1 MTTGKSEVTAARLSE
16 ADDLVALSGLQHLV
30 FCERQAAL
38 IHVERIWRE
47 DVSTAEGRILH
58 ERADLPGAENRRG
71 VRVVRAV
78 TLRSDRLG
86 ISGRADVVEYH
97 TDAGAPSGARPYPV
111 EYKRG
116 RAKHQL
122 ADQVQL
128 CAQAICLEEM
138 HGAAV
143 LEGALFYGK
152 THRRVVVRFD
162 AELRARTEDAARR
175 LRALIRAGCVPPA
188 EPAPKCRTCSL
199 EPLCMPDATAARGRA
214 RAHLERLAAPLEE
227 E

>member
-1 MTTGKSEVTAARLSE
+1 MTTGRSEVIAARLSE

-38 IHVERIWRE
+38 IHVERIWQE

-58 ERADLPGAENRRG
+58 ERVDLPGAENRRG

-86 ISGRADVVEYH
+86 ISGRADTVEYH
-97 TDAGAPSGARPYPV
+97 ADASVPAGARPYPV

-128 CAQAICLEEM
+128 CAQAMCLEEM
-138 HGAAV
+138 HGV
-143 LEGALFYGK
+143 SVPEGALYYGQ
-152 THRRVVVRFD
+152 THRRVVVGFD
-162 AELRARTEDAARR
+162 AALRARTEEAARR
-175 LRALIRAGCVPPA
+175 LRELVRTGVVPPA

-199 EPLCMPDATAARGRA
+199 EPLCMPDATSAKGRA
-214 RAHLERLAAPLEE
+214 HAYLERLAAPLEDP
-227 E
+227 

>member
-1 MTTGKSEVTAARLSE
+1 MTIERSELTAARLSE

-38 IHVERIWRE
+38 IHVERIWQE

-58 ERADLPGAENRRG
+58 ERVDLPGAENRRG

-97 TDAGAPSGARPYPV
+97 ADASLPSGSRPYPV

-116 RAKHQL
+116 RVKHQL

-138 HGAAV
+138 HGVAV
-143 LEGALFYGK
+143 PEGALYYGK

-162 AELRARTEDAARR
+162 AALRAHTEEAARR
-175 LRALIRAGCVPPA
+175 LRELVRSGVVPPA
-188 EPAPKCRTCSL
+188 EPAPKCRNCSL
-199 EPLCMPDATAARGRA
+199 EPLCMPDATAAKGRA
-214 RAHLERLAAPLEE
+214 RAHLERLAAPLGDE
-227 E
+227 

>member
-1 MTTGKSEVTAARLSE
+1 MTIERSEVTAVRLSE

-38 IHVERIWRE
+38 IHVERIWQE

-58 ERADLPGAENRRG
+58 ERVDLPGAENRRG

-97 TDAGAPSGARPYPV
+97 ADAAAPSGVRPYPV

-116 RAKHQL
+116 RAKHHL
-122 ADQVQL
+122 ADHVQL
-128 CAQAICLEEM
+128 CAQAMCLEEM
-138 HGAAV
+138 HGISV
-143 LEGALFYGK
+143 PEGALYYGK
-152 THRRVVVRFD
+152 THRRLVVHFD
-162 AELRARTEDAARR
+162 AELRAQTQQAAHR
-175 LRALIRAGCVPPA
+175 LHELVCSGLVPSA

-199 EPLCMPDATAARGRA
+199 EAICMPEATAARGRA
-214 RAHLERLAAPLEE
+214 RAHLERLAAPLEDE
-227 E
+227 